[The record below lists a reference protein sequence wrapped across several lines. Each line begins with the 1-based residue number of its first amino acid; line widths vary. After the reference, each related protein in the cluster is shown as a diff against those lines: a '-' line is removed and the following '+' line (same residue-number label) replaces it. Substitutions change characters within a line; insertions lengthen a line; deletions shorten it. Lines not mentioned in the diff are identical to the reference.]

1 MTCVTMLLFVFHQIA
16 EESAR
21 AAEKRAVTMEEEV
34 KSKNEQLEE
43 LYAQVDEMQE
53 CITQLEGERA
63 EQQTLVGKL

>member
-1 MTCVTMLLFVFHQIA
+1 
-16 EESAR
+16 
-21 AAEKRAVTMEEEV
+21 MEEEV